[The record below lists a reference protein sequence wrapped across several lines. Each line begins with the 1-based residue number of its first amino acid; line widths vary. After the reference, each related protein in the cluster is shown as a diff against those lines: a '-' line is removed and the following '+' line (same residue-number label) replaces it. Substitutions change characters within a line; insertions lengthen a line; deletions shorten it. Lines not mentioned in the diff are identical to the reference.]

1 MSGFTP
7 KNQLPKLLKDIDV
20 GRTGTPGPG
29 PSWLYIWNYTYLS
42 PLAMAEFPPPADFPT
57 SDWILK
63 VAERVVEAALNSI
76 DLEADSATKSRFKEK
91 AIALK
96 ASIETRNVTIAAVK
110 DLVSDITAF
119 GSIHS
124 SDRPKSIDDYAKLF
138 RVIGLPAVA
147 SDYNQDSTFAAMRT
161 AGPNPLM
168 IRRIR
173 ELPDKFPI
181 TDAQFKSVVM
191 GDSIAA
197 ALGEGRMYFCDY
209 EMLATQQVDPKVSPV
224 KFAYVPMALFCA
236 ARNSGALVP
245 VAIQTQQQPVRS
257 GIQSNL
263 FLADSSPSWLIAK
276 TIVEM
281 ADGNIHEAVMHLGRT
296 HLLIE
301 PFVVATGR
309 KLDPNHPVTR
319 LLWPHFEGTLLIN
332 FAAVFT
338 LLTKGGA
345 LEQLDNGTI
354 ESILKMT
361 TQDLVEHYPF
371 NNSFLPA
378 SFSANGGRDVMD
390 LKDYAYRDDSLQYWN
405 AIRAWVHQYL
415 SDYYSASTDP
425 NDPRSVLH
433 DIPLQQWCL
442 ELISQN
448 GGRVKGF
455 GINDQIPTLDY
466 LEQALTMIIFTSSV
480 QHAAVNFPQ
489 YNLMSYCPNM
499 PLACYSQFPGTT
511 PAGLQ
516 QYLDILPPIA
526 RATLQMNVGFV
537 LGSVNYTE
545 LGVYPP
551 DYFTGEQ
558 AAQAAAFRRALDG
571 IDSSIK
577 EKNAFRR
584 PYQTLRRAGIP
595 QSINI

>member
-1 MSGFTP
+1 MSGFSP
-7 KNQLPKLLKDIDV
+7 KNELPKVLADIGA
-20 GRTGTPGPG
+20 GRTGSLGPG
-29 PSWLYIWNYTYLS
+29 PSWEYIWNYTYLS
-42 PLAMAEFPPPADFPT
+42 PLAMAAFPPPADFPT
-57 SDWILK
+57 FEWILK
-63 VAERVVEAALNSI
+63 VAESVVEAALNSI
-76 DLEADSATKSRFKEK
+76 DFEADSATKSKIIEK
-91 AIALK
+91 TKALQN
-96 ASIETRNVTIAAVK
+96 SIETRTIQIAAVQ

-119 GSIHS
+119 GSIQS
-124 SDRPKSIDDYAKLF
+124 SDRPKSIDDYARLF

-173 ELPDKFPI
+173 ALPDKFPI
-181 TDAQFKSVVM
+181 TDAQFQSVMM
-191 GDSIAA
+191 GDSIDA

-209 EMLATQQVDPKVSPV
+209 EMLATQQVDPEVSPA

-236 ARNSGALVP
+236 TRNSGALVP

-263 FLADSSPSWLIAK
+263 FLADGSPSWLIAK

-338 LLTKGGA
+338 LLAKGGA
-345 LEQLDNGTI
+345 LEQLDNGTV

-371 NNSFLPA
+371 NKSFLPA

-405 AIRAWVHQYL
+405 AIQAWVHQYL
-415 SDYYSASTDP
+415 GDFYSASTSP

-442 ELISQN
+442 ELISQD
-448 GGRVKGF
+448 GGRVKDF

-489 YNLMSYCPNM
+489 YDLMSYCPNM
-499 PLACYSQFPGTT
+499 PLACYSQFPGPG

-516 QYLDILPPIA
+516 QYLDILPPMS
-526 RATLQMNVGFV
+526 RAALQMNVGFV
-537 LGSVNYTE
+537 LGSVHYTE
-545 LGVYPP
+545 LGAYPP
-551 DYFTGEQ
+551 GYFTGEQ
-558 AAQAAAFRRALDG
+558 ATQAAAFGRSLDG
-571 IDSSIK
+571 INSSIT
-577 EKNAFRR
+577 EKNTFRR
-584 PYQTLRRAGIP
+584 PYRTLLRAGIP
-595 QSINI
+595 QSINV